1 MSLYRTDHK
10 KGMAWENTL
19 VFAQFESMLMSAAH
33 QLHQLLLFPL
43 SEAELASAQSGVALA
58 LDVQRE
64 QAHALLEGVLEQ
76 YTSRLGKGYG
86 RPGDLDDAQVRRWLT
101 AHVKDQSLDFPALCQ
116 LWYAHA
122 KQCLQGGPVP
132 GQWLMF
138 ARLQQGS
145 AEVILLALLPQKQ
158 VLQMQQG
165 HLQVQSIL
173 DLPAIQ
179 LAGRIDLTAWLQGTE
194 RCIGFLRGRGDGS
207 PGFKR
212 LLGCE
217 DVMVPL
223 KETQKLV
230 QGLTRFAEEEAVPAE
245 RRDQVFAQMHG
256 ALEALGE
263 RGAPLA
269 LDELIKQ
276 SWPEAPA
283 RLQTVL
289 AEQTVADGFVPDRR
303 ALKPLTRFKAA
314 GEHWRLE
321 FDRRSLRSGEVIY
334 ERQHDRLV
342 LTGLPESLR
351 AALQSD

>member
-1 MSLYRTDHK
+1 MSQYPDSHE
-10 KGMAWENTL
+10 GI
-19 VFAQFESMLMSAAH
+19 LMSAVQ

-43 SEAELASAQSGVALA
+43 SEAELASGHDGVALS
-58 LDVQRE
+58 LDVQQD
-64 QAHALLEGVLEQ
+64 QAQSLLEGVLEQ

-86 RPGDLDDAQVRRWLT
+86 RPGELDDAQVKRWLT
-101 AHVKDQSLDFPALCQ
+101 AHAVAQSLDFATLCQ
-116 LWYAHA
+116 HWHGHA
-122 KQCLQGGPVP
+122 RQCLQGGPVP
-132 GQWLMF
+132 GHWLMF

-145 AEVILLALLPQKQ
+145 ADVILLALLPQRQ

-165 HLQVQSIL
+165 HLQVQSVL
-173 DLPAIQ
+173 DLPSIQ
-179 LAGRIDLTAWLQGTE
+179 LAGRIDLTAWQQGTE

-245 RRDQVFAQMHG
+245 QRDQVFAQMHG

-263 RGAPLA
+263 RGTPLA

-289 AEQTVADGFVPDRR
+289 AEQAVTDGFVPDRR

-351 AALQSD
+351 AALQAD